1 MSPQR
6 PIRLTDAVKFTKNE
20 PHQLAAWNWLESTL
34 TPDQL
39 TEFALLFRATP
50 GVKPGITVE
59 NSWDGMIV
67 AAKEAGAAFPELV
80 AAQWAL
86 ESNWGRSMPSKEGNN
101 PFGLKGS
108 GTNAETREFVNGEWI
123 TITDSFID
131 FPNLATAVQ
140 YLVDRW
146 YRDYKTYKGV
156 NNERT
161 RDDAAR
167 ALVREGYATDP
178 AYAERLIAL
187 MNQQSPVSR
196 LPGPETFSN
205 PLRVPYYSQRD
216 SAITGQAMRMC
227 FSSSCAMLVAALRP
241 DALKGAN
248 GDDQYLKRVM
258 QFGDSTDPTAQ
269 LRALRSYGIT
279 ATFTQSAGFA
289 DIERQIL
296 KGVPVPC
303 GYLHHGTSAAPSGGG
318 HWLTVIGFTNSAV
331 IVNDPFGEMDVAH
344 GGYLSTKGR
353 GIGYSRKNWGPRW
366 MVEGPGTGWAIIANP

>member
-1 MSPQR
+1 MTPPR
-6 PIRLTDAVKFTKNE
+6 PIRLTDAVKYTKNE
-20 PHQLAAWNWLESTL
+20 PHQLAAWNWLESVL
-34 TPDQL
+34 TAEQL
-39 TEFALLFRATP
+39 KEFGLLFRSTP
-50 GVKPGITVE
+50 GPKPGITVE
-59 NSWDGMIV
+59 NSWDGILTC
-67 AAKEAGAAFPELV
+67 AKEAGAKFPELV

-86 ESNWGRSMPSKEGNN
+86 ESNWGRSMPNKEGHN

-108 GTNAETREFVNGEWI
+108 GTSTETREFVNGEWI

-146 YRDYKTYKGV
+146 YRDYRNYKGV
-156 NNERT
+156 NREES

-167 ALVREGYATDP
+167 ALVRERYATDP
-178 AYAERLIAL
+178 QYANLLISL

-196 LPGPETFSN
+196 LAGPVKHSN
-205 PLRVPYYSQRD
+205 PLRVPYFTQRD
-216 SAITGQAMRMC
+216 SAIAGQAMRMC
-227 FSSSCAMLVAALRP
+227 FSSSCAMLVAAMRP
-241 DALKGAN
+241 DALRGIN

-258 QFGDSTDPTAQ
+258 EFGDTTDATAQ

-279 ATFTQSAGFA
+279 ARFTQNADFS
-289 DIERQIL
+289 DIENQI
-296 KGVPVPC
+296 KRGVPVPC
-303 GYLHHGTSAAPSGGG
+303 GYLHHGTSSAPTGGG
-318 HWLTVIGFTNSAV
+318 HWLTVIGFTKSAV

-366 MVEGPGTGWAIIANP
+366 MVEGHGTGWAIIAEP